1 MRRVLSAH
9 GCRMVLNIN
18 DTDILTQ
25 KARGCYRIAGK
36 TLDVKGVPEMRAPR
50 DPTKTVI
57 FTCPALKSIVVLRLK
72 GVISFMWYWIVMFV
86 LAAGSIAMLSVSF
99 ISIKKRNDRAV
110 YAGGGGRR
118 GYGPDDDEEIPDAP
132 RRRRR
137 REEDDLRGQDE
148 RPRRKK
154 KRQWKIILE
163 DIDSW
168 DKYTFTFYDTVGIGR
183 GKDGSM
189 YEKYLPVAGDG
200 RVSKIHCVII
210 RRGDKLY
217 LKDEGSRNGTYLNG
231 ERLDGPA
238 VIQRDDIIGVG
249 ETRFE
254 VQRILRES
262 E

>member
-1 MRRVLSAH
+1 
-9 GCRMVLNIN
+9 
-18 DTDILTQ
+18 
-25 KARGCYRIAGK
+25 
-36 TLDVKGVPEMRAPR
+36 
-50 DPTKTVI
+50 
-57 FTCPALKSIVVLRLK
+57 
-72 GVISFMWYWIVMFV
+72 MWYWILMFA

-110 YAGGGGRR
+110 YAGGGRR
-118 GYGPDDDEEIPDAP
+118 GYARDDDEDVSDTP
-132 RRRRR
+132 RRRRGR
-137 REEDDLRGQDE
+137 DEDDSREREE

-154 KRQWKIILE
+154 KRQWKIVLE

-189 YEKYLPVAGDG
+189 YEKYLPVTGDG

-210 RRGDKLY
+210 HKGDKLY

-231 ERLDGPA
+231 ERLEGPV

-249 ETRFE
+249 ESRFE

>member
-1 MRRVLSAH
+1 ML
-9 GCRMVLNIN
+9 
-18 DTDILTQ
+18 
-25 KARGCYRIAGK
+25 
-36 TLDVKGVPEMRAPR
+36 
-50 DPTKTVI
+50 
-57 FTCPALKSIVVLRLK
+57 
-72 GVISFMWYWIVMFV
+72 YWIIMIV
-86 LAAGSIAMLSVSF
+86 LALGCAGMLAGTF
-99 ISIKKRNDRAV
+99 ISIKKRKSESAQARRR
-110 YAGGGGRR
+110 GRR
-118 GYGPDDDEEIPDAP
+118 QTDQDYDAEEDYSGA
-132 RRRRR
+132 RRRTARQSVPPR
-137 REEDDLRGQDE
+137 DEPEEK
-148 RPRRKK
+148 PRRKK